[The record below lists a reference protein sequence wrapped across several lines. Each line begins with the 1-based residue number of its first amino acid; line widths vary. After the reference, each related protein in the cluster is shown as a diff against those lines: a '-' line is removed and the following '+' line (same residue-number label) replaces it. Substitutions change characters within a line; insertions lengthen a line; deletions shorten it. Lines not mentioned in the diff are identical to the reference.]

1 MRLVLDTHVA
11 ISALLWQGV
20 PGRLIQAAT
29 TGDITLV
36 TTIPLLAELRG
47 VLQRDKF
54 QSQLHARAVA
64 IEDLLDGYVE
74 LVHVVPPAELS
85 ATIAR
90 DPSDDAVLAAAL
102 AGGADLIVSGDSHLL
117 NLKRYQNIEIVTAV
131 GAIERLSSDASR
143 G

>member
-1 MRLVLDTHVA
+1 MRLVLDTNVA

-74 LVHVVPPAELS
+74 LVHVVPPAELA

-131 GAIERLSSDASR
+131 GVIERLSSDASR